1 MNLLLC
7 QYIFADA
14 LVYTEIVHL
23 GERKAKQ

>member
-1 MNLLLC
+1 MNWLLC

-14 LVYTEIVHL
+14 LVYTEVVHF